1 MRIKK
6 LPITQ
11 VVNSLT
17 SQVVNYYN
25 DILKKSV
32 HFHTTTFIN
41 EFNSVNVSK
50 FNMIDFQEN
59 LKAAL
64 ERIQILYKRNKFKRF
79 IKLNTKDNLVW
90 NNVNDY
96 DIKVGLENTDTNI
109 TFKIC
114 IKYYTSAKWRKIATI
129 DINTLFK
136 NNK

>member
-1 MRIKK
+1 MKIKK

-17 SQVVNYYN
+17 SQVVSYYN

-32 HFHTTTFIN
+32 HFDTTIFIN
-41 EFNSVNVSK
+41 EFDGIKESQ

-64 ERIQILYKRNKFKRF
+64 ERIQILYKRNKFKRV
-79 IKLNTKDNLVW
+79 IKLNTKDNLIW

-96 DIKVGLENTDTNI
+96 DIKVGLENSDTNI
-109 TFKIC
+109 TFKIW

>member
-1 MRIKK
+1 MKIKK

-17 SQVVNYYN
+17 SQVVSYYN
-25 DILKKSV
+25 DILKKSL
-32 HFHTTTFIN
+32 HFNTTIFIN
-41 EFNSVNVSK
+41 EFDGIKESQ

-64 ERIQILYKRNKFKRF
+64 ERIQILYKRNKFKRV
-79 IKLNTKDNLVW
+79 IKLNTKDNLAW

-96 DIKVGLENTDTNI
+96 DIKVGLENSDTNI
-109 TFKIC
+109 TFKIW
-114 IKYYTSAKWRKIATI
+114 IKYYTSAKWRKIAII
-129 DINTLFK
+129 DLNTLFK